1 MENVVVYGSRING
14 PSVSPTGSSQ
24 YGVTSQDIEN
34 LPGGTNTALTDVL
47 AQMPGVALDQ
57 NQQIHIRDTEGPQFQ
72 YQINGV
78 MVPLDI
84 NTNPPFISMINPIFI
99 KRLDL
104 LDGIL
109 PSRYSYATGGVVD
122 IETKDGCTDPG
133 GSASLYAG
141 QRDTFQPSVQYGGCS
156 GKFSYYVTA
165 LLGHDDTA
173 FSSATPG
180 PNAIH
185 NHSDMGQA
193 FGFFTL
199 RLDDTTK
206 LSLVTSAAGSNNQLP
221 NVDNLT
227 PQFTL
232 AGAGNSPSGAI
243 NSYLNFRDSLA
254 ILTLDGT
261 PEDDLS
267 YKLAYTVHAI
277 SQNFN
282 PDNQGELIY
291 QGVASTASHHDFDNT
306 LQGDVTYRRG
316 SHTIGTG
323 FYVGSY
329 RVMVDDTTL
338 SFPVDAD
345 GNQTSSVPVQATA
358 NTARTN
364 ILSGLYVND
373 LWKINDQFRLN
384 TGLRWDELTGFT
396 SKNQFDPTINLSY
409 LPTADTTFHGGFARY
424 MEVPSFQ
431 GISPNAAAAFAG
443 TVAGGPPGIANP
455 LTEDDYEW
463 DVGVVHHV
471 SPQLTLSQDNFFEL
485 TRHYLDT
492 GQFGVVPIFAPFN
505 YDHGT
510 IWGSEFGAAYKNGGL
525 SSYVNVSL
533 GRNLQKGVV
542 TGQFNFDPDELAY
555 INSHHIILDH
565 QPLVGLA
572 AGTTYDWQSW
582 SFSVDTNFNTG
593 LRGGFADQE
602 ALPNVWQVN
611 FSVQRGF
618 DVPGVGKVFDRVSVL
633 NVLNRINLIRP
644 AEGIGIFQSAYGPRA
659 TVYNTLT
666 VPF

>member
-1 MENVVVYGSRING
+1 
-14 PSVSPTGSSQ
+14 
-24 YGVTSQDIEN
+24 
-34 LPGGTNTALTDVL
+34 
-47 AQMPGVALDQ
+47 
-57 NQQIHIRDTEGPQFQ
+57 
-72 YQINGV
+72 
-78 MVPLDI
+78 
-84 NTNPPFISMINPIFI
+84 
-99 KRLDL
+99 
-104 LDGIL
+104 
-109 PSRYSYATGGVVD
+109 
-122 IETKDGCTDPG
+122 
-133 GSASLYAG
+133 
-141 QRDTFQPSVQYGGCS
+141 
-156 GKFSYYVTA
+156 
-165 LLGHDDTA
+165 
-173 FSSATPG
+173 
-180 PNAIH
+180 
-185 NHSDMGQA
+185 
-193 FGFFTL
+193 
-199 RLDDTTK
+199 
-206 LSLVTSAAGSNNQLP
+206 
-221 NVDNLT
+221 
-227 PQFTL
+227 
-232 AGAGNSPSGAI
+232 
-243 NSYLNFRDSLA
+243 
-254 ILTLDGT
+254 
-261 PEDDLS
+261 
-267 YKLAYTVHAI
+267 
-277 SQNFN
+277 
-282 PDNQGELIY
+282 
-291 QGVASTASHHDFDNT
+291 TASHHDFDNT